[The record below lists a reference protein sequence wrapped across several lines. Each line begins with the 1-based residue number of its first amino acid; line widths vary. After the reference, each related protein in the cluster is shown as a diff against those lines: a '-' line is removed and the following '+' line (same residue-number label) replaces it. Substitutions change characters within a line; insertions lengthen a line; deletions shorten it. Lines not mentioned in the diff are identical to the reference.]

1 MSIISV
7 ILFLFPLPIYF
18 FLTKNIVKSLLI
30 YTMSL
35 LSLVYVFFLIYSLS
49 RLAEHLYAATFKF
62 FVQYYAW
69 CTAFYFFSK
78 TIKKSSCSLKKA
90 ITGYVFILFAV
101 FLNLVLPW
109 SMDNFPMEQPE
120 TVFFTLYH
128 GVGGG
133 ITPQLEMSMTTKLFL
148 PLLLLT
154 LVYFLYLCYS
164 KKDLSFISLRIG
176 NLRIDFVVLCICFF
190 LVSFANLCVKLK
202 AWEYIDLLKA
212 AKQPLVDSDFY
223 KEEYIN
229 PAEVKLTFP
238 EKKRNCI
245 FILLE
250 SIESSFA
257 DTKHD
262 GLFSE
267 NYIPKL
273 TQMATENINFR
284 TTQNLGGG
292 YQLYGTGWTIAG
304 ILSKL
309 GGVPFALNSDTSPQ
323 KLKSFL
329 PNATLITDIL
339 AQNSYNQVFICG
351 SDKGF
356 ASRDTLL
363 ETHGNV
369 SVRDINWYKDNNRLD
384 KNYHNGFWGFED
396 ELLYKFAK
404 EDLQELATQDNPFF
418 MMLLTVD
425 THFPNGYKCNICP
438 DEYSQETMGEFKN
451 AMKCADNQIADFVDW
466 IKAQPFYEDTL
477 IVITGDHLFMTV
489 PGEDL
494 FADKNESAATDRV
507 GEGNNEKDFG
517 IITQSRRRWIDV
529 FINSSLDID
538 VEKEKSRFFSSFDV
552 FPTTLAAMG
561 VRIEG
566 DALGFGRSLF
576 SQEPTLL
583 EKYSVEYINNELAKN
598 TVQYQQFIKDTK

>member
-1 MSIISV
+1 MSIIS
-7 ILFLFPLPIYF
+7 ILLFLLPLPIYY
-18 FLTKNIVKSLLI
+18 FLMKKDIVKSVFTYVI
-30 YTMSL
+30 SL
-35 LSLVYVFFLIYSLS
+35 LSLIYVFFIIYSVS
-49 RLAEHLYAATFKF
+49 RLAEHLYVATFKF
-62 FVQYYAW
+62 FVQYYVWSAV
-69 CTAFYFFSK
+69 FYFLSK
-78 TIKKSSCSLKKA
+78 AFVKSSLSLKKV
-90 ITGYVFILFAV
+90 ITGYIFILFAV
-101 FLNLVLPW
+101 FFNLVLPW

-120 TVFFTLYH
+120 TVFFTIYH

-133 ITPQLEMSMTTKLFL
+133 ITPQLVMSMTTKLFL

-154 LVYFLYLCYS
+154 LVYFLYLRYS
-164 KKDLSFISLRIG
+164 KKDFIHFKIG
-176 NLRIDFVVLCICFF
+176 CFKIGFVTLCACFF
-190 LVSFANLCVKLK
+190 LVSFVNLCVKLK
-202 AWEYIDLLKA
+202 AWEYIDLLKTS
-212 AKQPLVDSDFY
+212 KQPLVDSDFY
-223 KEEYIN
+223 KNEYIN

-245 FILLE
+245 FIFLE

-257 DTKHD
+257 SFQED
-262 GLFSE
+262 GLFNE

-273 TQMATENINFR
+273 TQMAKENINFR
-284 TTQNLGGG
+284 TTEQFGGG
-292 YQLYGTGWTIAG
+292 FQVYGTGWTIAG
-304 ILSKL
+304 MLSKL
-309 GGVPFALNSDTSPQ
+309 GGIPFAMSSDTSPQ
-323 KLKSFL
+323 KLKAFL
-329 PNATLITDIL
+329 PNATIITDIL
-339 AQNSYNQVFICG
+339 NKHSYNQVFICG
-351 SDKGF
+351 SDKEF

-404 EDLQELATQDNPFF
+404 EDLQELSSQSKPFF

-425 THFPNGYKCNICP
+425 THFPNGYKCNNCSNIYP
-438 DEYSQETMGEFKN
+438 DENMGQFKN
-451 AMKCADNQIADFVDW
+451 ALLCADNQIAQFVDW
-466 IKAQPFYEDTL
+466 VKTQPFYEDTA

-489 PGEDL
+489 PGETL

-517 IITQSRRRWIDV
+517 MITQSRRRWIDI
-529 FINSSLDID
+529 FINSSVDID
-538 VEKEKSRFFSSFDV
+538 SGKEANRFFSSFDI

-576 SQEPTLL
+576 SNEPTIL
-583 EKYSVEYINNELAKN
+583 EKYSTDYVNSELAKN
-598 TVQYQQFIKDTK
+598 TFQYQNFIRKDTK